1 MPVFYLDTS
10 ALAKRYVQ
18 EKGSEVV
25 DELFD
30 RLQDTDFLTISLL
43 AVVELKSVFKRLV
56 KGRLLRETQMAML
69 LSEFS
74 SDQTVI
80 SEVVEVDTQLLEA
93 AALILDRHSLKAGD
107 AIHLACILRLKGM
120 APAADVIVFTSDG
133 ELSAACMVEGLE
145 VLNPEDDNA
154 LDRLH
159 HIRSVAPQC
168 G

>member
-10 ALAKRYVQ
+10 ALVKRYVQ
-18 EKGSEVV
+18 EKGSEVL

-56 KGRLLRETQMAML
+56 KGRILRETQMAVL

-74 SDQTVI
+74 SDQAAI
-80 SEVVEVDTQLLEA
+80 SEVVEVDTRLLEE

-107 AIHLACILRLKGM
+107 AIHFACILQLKGV
-120 APAADVIVFTSDG
+120 APAADVIVLTSDG
-133 ELSAACMVEGLE
+133 ELSVACMAEGFE
-145 VLNPEDDNA
+145 VLNPEDDKT
-154 LDRLH
+154 LGRLQ
-159 HIRSVAPQC
+159 HIRSGA
-168 G
+168 

>member
-10 ALAKRYVQ
+10 ALVKRYVQ
-18 EKGSEVV
+18 EKGSEVL

-56 KGRLLRETQMAML
+56 KGRILRETQMAVL

-74 SDQTVI
+74 SDQAAI
-80 SEVVEVDTQLLEA
+80 SEVVEVDTRLLEE

-107 AIHLACILRLKGM
+107 AIHLACILRLKGV

-133 ELSAACMVEGLE
+133 ELSVACMAEGFE
-145 VLNPEDDNA
+145 VLNPEDDKT
-154 LDRLH
+154 LGRLQ
-159 HIRSVAPQC
+159 HIRSGA
-168 G
+168 

>member
-10 ALAKRYVQ
+10 ALAKRYIQ

-74 SDQTVI
+74 SDQAVI
-80 SEVVEVDTQLLEA
+80 SEVVEVDTSLLEE

-107 AIHLACILRLKGM
+107 AIHLACILRFKSV
-120 APAADVIVFTSDG
+120 APAANMIVVTSDQ
-133 ELSAACMVEGLE
+133 ELSITCIAEGIE
-145 VLNPEDDNA
+145 ILNPEDDKA
-154 LDRLH
+154 LDRLQQ
-159 HIRSVAPQC
+159 IRSMRS
-168 G
+168 